1 MCKRWIYL
9 ILLYCWV
16 VYVSQCIFICFCFPH
31 LSFVDYSEQD
41 CSLMYC
47 TCFLYF
53 LSLCVV
59 CHYTA
64 YTLPF
69 LLFFTV
75 LYLVSFTCIIVVFS
89 LLFFYFLRCA
99 KLCASVLHVWF
110 KYCGVL
116 LLLLVCL
123 LPAVCVFVLLLMCI
137 LLMHFSTFCAFDF
150 STFILIFILFILIDT
165 YF

>member
-1 MCKRWIYL
+1 MWENVAVRNCRVRNCLGTIVPVSYICCLYVLFVIILHIHYL
-9 ILLYCWV
+9 FYCSV
-16 VYVSQCIFICFCFPH
+16 EY
-31 LSFVDYSEQD
+31 FV
-41 CSLMYC
+41 
-47 TCFLYF
+47 
-53 LSLCVV
+53 
-59 CHYTA
+59 
-64 YTLPF
+64 
-69 LLFFTV
+69 
-75 LYLVSFTCIIVVFS
+75 FTCIIVVFS